1 MSDQKKN
8 KYEGETFENIIKD
21 SMHKGSIPYLASR
34 LIEDF
39 SSEKKDETLTRVKGL
54 ASVVDRLK
62 MLLEQLDEEEQDVQ
76 EDE

>member
-1 MSDQKKN
+1 
-8 KYEGETFENIIKD
+8 
-21 SMHKGSIPYLASR
+21 
-34 LIEDF
+34 
-39 SSEKKDETLTRVKGL
+39 LTRVKGL